1 MRRAASVLER
11 EIRMNDF
18 DRDPD
23 LIGVRELWR
32 PPNAPESLDQ
42 DVLQAFRQSQS
53 PPQLR
58 RAWLFALA
66 AIVIASIGVVSGIFL
81 DRAIRPI
88 PKSPGELQMR
98 NGDENKLV
106 PVKQPRLVVIS
117 RGEQP

>member
-1 MRRAASVLER
+1 
-11 EIRMNDF
+11 MNGF

-23 LIGVRELWR
+23 FDGVRELWHASH
-32 PPNAPESLDQ
+32 APESLEQ
-42 DVLQAFRQSQS
+42 GVLLAYRQTQS
-53 PPQLR
+53 PASHR

-66 AIVIASIGVVSGIFL
+66 AIVIASLGMVGGIFL

-88 PKSPGELQMR
+88 PKSAPGLQMIK
-98 NGDENKLV
+98 GDGNKLV